1 MGVIRA
7 HGMSARADQARV
19 IAVPPN
25 LPMDDLNTPD
35 LFAKCLGQS
44 FDIIGR
50 NGDLVEL
57 AVGAVRGEAPHMHS
71 IWIETHYTDLSFT
84 PLRLSGKM
92 LRFVIEAVEFRIAAF
107 TRDIDDPAMSEDDV
121 SDASNDRA
129 LLMAARAYLIGRSE
143 A

>member
-1 MGVIRA
+1 
-7 HGMSARADQARV
+7 MSARREQARV
-19 IAVPPN
+19 IAVPPD
-25 LPMDDLNTPD
+25 LPVDDLNTPD
-35 LFAKCLGQS
+35 LFVKCLGQS
-44 FDIIGR
+44 FDIIGH

-57 AVGAVRGEAPHMHS
+57 AVGELRGEAPHMHS

-84 PLRLSGKM
+84 QLRLSDKM

-107 TRDIDDPAMSEDDV
+107 TRDINDPAMSEDDV

-129 LLMAARAYLIGRSE
+129 LLMAARAYLIERSE

>member
-1 MGVIRA
+1 
-7 HGMSARADQARV
+7 MSARADQARV
-19 IAVPPN
+19 IAVPPS
-25 LPMDDLNTPD
+25 LPMDDLNTLD
-35 LFAKCLGQS
+35 LFAKCVGQS

-71 IWIETHYTDLSFT
+71 IWIETRYTDLSFT
-84 PLRLSGKM
+84 PLRLSDKM

-107 TRDIDDPAMSEDDV
+107 TRDIDDPAMGEDDV

-129 LLMAARAYLIGRSE
+129 LLTAARAYLIERSE

>member
-1 MGVIRA
+1 
-7 HGMSARADQARV
+7 MSLPIEKARV
-19 IAVPPN
+19 IAVPPS
-25 LPMDDLNTPD
+25 LPVDDLNTPD
-35 LFAKCLGQS
+35 LFAKCVGQS
-44 FDIIGR
+44 FEIIGR

-57 AVGAVRGEAPHMHS
+57 AVGAVRGVAPHMHS

-84 PLRLSGKM
+84 QLRLSDKM
-92 LRFVIEAVEFRIAAF
+92 LLFIIEAVEYRIAAF
-107 TRDIDDPAMSEDDV
+107 TREIDDPAMSEDDV